1 MAEIVRAA
9 YGQLGGE
16 DNVEALPPPWFLP
29 GSDVVWQRIADT
41 ERALRAVVREV
52 YVACFHDSASKKI
65 EEALPEAERGSLA
78 RALRARPATADPLT
92 VVDYLYIAQ
101 LPSLLFANEV
111 WQQAR
116 TRFGGAQDAKARLQA
131 AIGQIAPVR
140 NEIAH
145 VREVP
150 QDRLQRANLA
160 CGDEML
166 KQGS

>member
-1 MAEIVRAA
+1 MADLMPMI
-9 YGQLGGE
+9 
-16 DNVEALPPPWFLP
+16 
-29 GSDVVWQRIADT
+29 
-41 ERALRAVVREV
+41 
-52 YVACFHDSASKKI
+52 H
-65 EEALPEAERGSLA
+65 AERGSLA

-116 TRFGGAQDAKARLQA
+116 TRLGGAQDAKTKLQV

-150 QDRLQRANLA
+150 QERLQRASLA
-160 CGDEML
+160 CGDVLQML
-166 KQGS
+166 RQGA